1 MSVVRFGSSKSPRWK
16 TEQVVLIPHNRSFS
30 PRTPIVAKSFRYYV
44 KMFEFIYTTFPVT
57 AEGKE
62 WFMNFMDYYFSI
74 FTIGG
79 VILHT
84 RCNLLNF
91 LQSAFYQHYSSLF
104 QTKYTLLVLKKSVV
118 IVVTPSPR
126 SAFNSPLQPT
136 QIATRH
142 PPQQHPRTFLLSSCC
157 GEADTLKYDWVY
169 IHPQCKVEAHPQL

>member
-104 QTKYTLLVLKKSVV
+104 QTKYTLLVLKN
-118 IVVTPSPR
+118 PW
-126 SAFNSPLQPT
+126 
-136 QIATRH
+136 
-142 PPQQHPRTFLLSSCC
+142 LLSSRRHLALHLTHPHSRPKSPPVTRHSNIPEHFYCLR
-157 GEADTLKYDWVY
+157 AVVKQTL
-169 IHPQCKVEAHPQL
+169 